1 MQLIAKTIK
10 GQKYWYLVEKGRKN
24 GVVTN
29 VKTIYIGKADRLA
42 QMLADPGTTE
52 AAFPTAFRSREAGAS
67 AALWAEAHA
76 LDIVAIIDRVLG
88 PRRSDAAVSYGALFV
103 AAAIQ
108 RAIAPPARKSSEQL
122 RAWYEGCGLSDFMP
136 VDPAGLDA
144 RRVHEALSCLRAPDL
159 ERLEERIT
167 AAVLAV
173 HHPSLSTLAF
183 DTTNF
188 DSYAGP
194 GNSSRLL
201 RRGHAKSKRTDL
213 RVLGL
218 GLLATA
224 DDGLPLLSFVY
235 PGNRADVRSFGSFL
249 RRLQVRQRA
258 LGVDTQTTVVCDGGN
273 LSRAIVERMERER
286 VHYIAR
292 LPTGHAPAADALA
305 TDALAPLS
313 GRLSADCRA
322 HMLDTAVYEQSRTV
336 VAVYSKPMHEAQ
348 LPGLLRDRKKAEE
361 SLRALQQRLSRQRRG
376 QGVRKHWLTREGVRK
391 RGAEAL
397 SRQHMAEL
405 YPVEVGGTDEAPTL
419 QFHFDEAAWQRL
431 ERHRLGRTVIVTD
444 RKQWSVEAI
453 VEALREQI
461 HVEDAFRQLKDP
473 QWSAAVPLRHRTDPM
488 LRVHAFIA
496 VLSLL
501 LCRLLVRRLRLAG
514 VEATVSEA
522 LYELTELRLA
532 RVHYGRAASP
542 LLRKMAAQREV
553 PPAATARQ
561 RELVHALGL
570 DEIARLGPT

>member
-10 GQKYWYLVEKGRKN
+10 GQKYWYLIEKGRRN
-24 GVVTN
+24 GRVTN
-29 VKTIYIGKADRLA
+29 IKTNYIGKADRLA
-42 QMLADPGTTE
+42 QMLADPATTE
-52 AAFPTAFRSREAGAS
+52 AAFPTAFQSREVGAS

-76 LDIVAIIDRVLG
+76 LDVVAIIDQVLG

-108 RAIAPPARKSSEQL
+108 RAIAPTARKSSEQL

-136 VDPAGLDA
+136 VDPAGLDP
-144 RRVHEALSCLRAPDL
+144 RRVHEALSRLRAPDL

-194 GNSSRLL
+194 DNCSRLL
-201 RRGHAKSKRTDL
+201 RRGHAKSKRTNL

-249 RRLQVRQRA
+249 RRLKVRQRV
-258 LGVDTQTTVVCDGGN
+258 LGVDAQTTVVCDGGN
-273 LSRAIVERMERER
+273 LSRAIVERMERDR

-292 LPTGHAPAADALA
+292 LPTGHAPAAEALA

-322 HMLDTAVYEQSRTV
+322 RMLEATVYEQSRTV

-348 LPGLLRDRKKAEE
+348 LPGLLRDRNKAEE
-361 SLRALQQRLSRQRRG
+361 SLQALAERLARQRRG
-376 QGVRKHWLTREGVRK
+376 QGARKHWLTREGVRK
-391 RGAEAL
+391 RVAEAL

-405 YPVEVGGTDEAPTL
+405 YRVEVGGTDEAPTL
-419 QFHFDEAAWQRL
+419 QFRFDEAAWQHL
-431 ERHRLGRTVIVTD
+431 ERYRLGRTVIVTD
-444 RKQWSVEAI
+444 RGQWSVEAI

-488 LRVHAFIA
+488 LRVHTFIA

-522 LYELTELRLA
+522 LYQLTELRLA
-532 RVHYGRAASP
+532 RVHYSRAASP
-542 LLRKMAAQREV
+542 LLRKMASQREV
-553 PPAATARQ
+553 PPAATPRQ
-561 RELVHALGL
+561 RELVRALGL
-570 DEIARLGPT
+570 DEITVLGPT